1 MTTTPD
7 SRIRAD
13 WTLPAETAAPPPTVA
28 PDTSTTVT
36 PDTSTTAGKIA
47 VMQAAER
54 GERIESTPRNPRDHA
69 FGLWSTVTGMAWNW
83 GLQDYRIA
91 PPPVARTAL
100 QRARERTRVVIVDEA
115 TPGDVQLAMLVREV
129 DYSPLVIISM
139 RTVGLGDEASPY
151 PTIVHLV
158 DGDPKAMQPGRYRL
172 VRDDQ

>member
-7 SRIRAD
+7 SRIRDD
-13 WTLPAETAAPPPTVA
+13 WTLPAETAAPPPTLGA
-28 PDTSTTVT
+28 IDTY
-36 PDTSTTAGKIA
+36 TTAGKIA

-69 FGLWSTVTGMAWNW
+69 FGLWSTVTDMAWNW

-91 PPPVARTAL
+91 PPPAPMTAL
-100 QRARERTRVVIVDEA
+100 QRARERTMVVIVDEA

-129 DYSPLVIISM
+129 DSSPLVIISM

-172 VRDDQ
+172 VRDDA